1 MLCYSLPP
9 LHISLQSKEQYNMIE
24 SLILG
29 GLSLAGGIAG
39 SLQSSRNAK
48 SAADK
53 MRQQEEFNRN
63 LFAQQYYQDILNR
76 ADTQNL
82 LRQLRNDM
90 KTHAENTKNT
100 AAVTGATPEAVA
112 AAKANNARAYADAV
126 ANIAAT
132 GAQRKDAALANFQN
146 QQNQAYNNWV
156 QAFNNNAQHWSNF
169 ATQAF
174 QMGANTIGNANF
186 GGKGTAAAQPVTF
199 PQSQYNKPHF

>member
-1 MLCYSLPP
+1 
-9 LHISLQSKEQYNMIE
+9 MIP

-29 GLSLAGGIAG
+29 GLSLAGGITG
-39 SLQSSRNAK
+39 SLLSSRNAR
-48 SAADK
+48 SATDK

-169 ATQAF
+169 ASQAF

-186 GGKGTAAAQPVTF
+186 SSTAAAQPVTF
-199 PQSQYNKPHF
+199 TQSQYNKPYF